1 MNKLSTLTVFH
12 ETQASLLNH
21 RLYEEDYISVIENSP
36 DGIVLTQEDGL
47 VIYAN
52 KNFLSFTSL
61 QKEKVIDQPFSSV
74 NQELINKSNSIIQRG
89 EWGVLYK
96 LNQDNKNNPKK
107 FYRRKTDLKNQFI
120 NDQGELVVLQKYEV
134 DLNKHNIRKVIYFK
148 NITQE
153 YLANNNKTEFLLAAA
168 HELKNP
174 ITNIIGF
181 SEILMDKKGE
191 DEDFNFMIDVIH
203 SQSLFLNKILKDLL
217 DINNIELNTGC
228 DFDLQQLEINH
239 EVEKIQNQYFAPTNR
254 GKVEFI
260 KYPANLYALID
271 QTKFKQALFNLLNNA
286 YKYSK
291 STVTI
296 RVNYLSSKKE
306 IAISVIDFGIG
317 LSYEQQSQ
325 LFKRFW
331 RADTQNQIE
340 GVGLGLVL
348 VKEIIE
354 LMNGRIEIY
363 SRKDIGTSAIIFLPL
378 SELT

>member
-348 VKEIIE
+348 VKEIIK